1 MSLEK
6 DREGSR
12 RGWKSQDLGEEEEG
26 RVMEKKDLRLQCSF
40 EELLANLL
48 GRSQAKRLPQATKD
62 LPASAGDTKD
72 SGFNPWVRK
81 M

>member
-6 DREGSR
+6 DREVSR
-12 RGWKSQDLGEEEEG
+12 RGWTSQDLGEEEEG
-26 RVMEKKDLRLQCSF
+26 RVMEKGLRLQCSF
-40 EELLANLL
+40 EEVLANVL
-48 GRSQAKRLPQATKD
+48 GRSQAKRLPQATEN

-72 SGFNPWVRK
+72 SGFNPWIRK

>member
-6 DREGSR
+6 EREVSR
-12 RGWKSQDLGEEEEG
+12 RGWTSQDLGEEEEG
-26 RVMEKKDLRLQCSF
+26 RVMEKDLRLQCSF
-40 EELLANLL
+40 EEVLANVL
-48 GRSQAKRLPQATKD
+48 GRSQAKRLPQATKN

-72 SGFNPWVRK
+72 SGFNPWIRK